1 VIFVFSPQLPVNDM
15 IYKSRP
21 PPRPPVLLVP
31 PAMAATA
38 AAGASA
44 AVASLKPPS
53 RKERRVAKFAAAAA
67 AAAAA
72 VPSAAVDST
81 SGVGREVKRRKSADL
96 IDLCSDSEDD
106 TKNAQAKKPKRD
118 GPSRIAGN
126 RSSLKD
132 VIEIS

>member
-1 VIFVFSPQLPVNDM
+1 M
-15 IYKSRP
+15 IYRSRP

-38 AAGASA
+38 AAGAAA
-44 AVASLKPPS
+44 AVAALKPPS

-67 AAAAA
+67 AA
-72 VPSAAVDST
+72 VPSAAVDSM
-81 SGVGREVKRRKSADL
+81 SGVGRQVKRRKSADL

-106 TKNAQAKKPKRD
+106 TKNTQAKKPKGD
-118 GPSRIAGN
+118 GPARTAGN